1 MFEEI
6 VGQKK
11 TCDLI
16 EIAILAAKKRNELV
30 DSFLLYGADQY
41 TRHQLASSIVSELGV
56 QFKEVR
62 REQARIKKAS
72 EWASD
77 LNSFREGDCFIIEGI
92 DVIATDV
99 LEDVL
104 LPTTEK
110 NCLFI
115 TIGKGYSARRME
127 LDLPHICFIII
138 ADKIEE
144 VPNQMVDSITNVIR
158 PDDINERTR
167 TLWFKECLEQK
178 HIQINE
184 VALKEFSQLRLSHM
198 KIAKI
203 VNNFEAYS
211 IVNRMEKVSDE
222 IVFAVL
228 EEIKKQVED

>member
-138 ADKIEE
+138 KRVRNIERK
-144 VPNQMVDSITNVIR
+144 S
-158 PDDINERTR
+158 
-167 TLWFKECLEQK
+167 K
-178 HIQINE
+178 
-184 VALKEFSQLRLSHM
+184 S
-198 KIAKI
+198 AK
-203 VNNFEAYS
+203 
-211 IVNRMEKVSDE
+211 
-222 IVFAVL
+222 
-228 EEIKKQVED
+228 